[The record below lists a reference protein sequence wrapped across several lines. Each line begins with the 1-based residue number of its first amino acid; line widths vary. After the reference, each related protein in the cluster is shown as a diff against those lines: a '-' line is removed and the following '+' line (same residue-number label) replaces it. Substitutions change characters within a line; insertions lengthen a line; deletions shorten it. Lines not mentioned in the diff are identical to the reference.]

1 MALLKHKFLHLLS
14 AVACLLSLAA
24 CGDNETFTIEGTV
37 DGNATINLRFVYYSD
52 NNLVRGLTAARD
64 GKFEYKGSVSA
75 PTIIEI
81 LDNDYRP
88 LGRLFVANGDRIEC
102 HLTRNA
108 PNDIKVSGS
117 DISSRWAK
125 FLNDNSSALA
135 TPHANDLVARYV
147 SDNPDDIVS
156 TLLMLT
162 SYDASY
168 DAMTADS
175 LMATINPDVRPSA
188 LVDGFN
194 SLLLRLVSEST
205 TEKIAPIPCL
215 NMNDSL
221 VDADAAASP
230 WSLIVISD
238 NSSGRA
244 DSITPALR
252 RLDRKSMR
260 PTLQLLDISVDR
272 DTIAW
277 HKSVRADS
285 ASWRTLWV
293 AGSLASPGIDR
304 LGVPS
309 VPYFI
314 VADSTGAQH
323 LRTRSVHRAEQFIDS
338 LHNAKN

>member
-1 MALLKHKFLHLLS
+1 MSFLKHKFLHLLS
-14 AVACLLSLAA
+14 VVVCLLSMSS
-24 CGDNETFTIEGTV
+24 CGDSETFTIEGTV
-37 DGNATINLRFVYYSD
+37 DGNATINLRFIYYSG

-102 HLTRNA
+102 QLTRNN
-108 PNDIKVSGS
+108 PYDIKVSGS

-125 FLNDNSSALA
+125 FLNDNAAALA
-135 TPHANDLVARYV
+135 SPQANSLIAGYVA
-147 SDNPDDIVS
+147 DNPDDIVS

-162 SYDASY
+162 SYDSSTNAL
-168 DAMTADS
+168 TADS
-175 LMATINPDVRPSA
+175 LMATISPDVRPSV

-205 TEKIAPIPCL
+205 SGAVTPIPCL

-221 VDADAAASP
+221 VDADAAARP

-252 RLDRKSMR
+252 RLNRKPMR

-277 HKSVRADS
+277 HNSVRADS

-304 LGVPS
+304 LGVPA

-323 LRTRSVHRAEQFIDS
+323 LRTRSVRRAEQFIDS